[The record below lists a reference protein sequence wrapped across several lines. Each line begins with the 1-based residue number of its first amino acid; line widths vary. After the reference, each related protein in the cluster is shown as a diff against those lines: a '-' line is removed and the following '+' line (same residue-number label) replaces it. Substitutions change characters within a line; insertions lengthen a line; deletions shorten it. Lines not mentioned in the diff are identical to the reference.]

1 MPNISVT
8 SGLLALTVAIFGLM
22 LAWGVA
28 PMQPPIDS
36 LIQWGANYG
45 PKTTQGEW
53 WCMVPC
59 MFLHIGV
66 LYWLFTMIVLWNVGD
81 FIEWLLGHTGFLVL

>member
-1 MPNISVT
+1 MPNVSVT
-8 SGLLALTVAIFGLM
+8 AVLLALNVAIFGLM
-22 LAWGVA
+22 LAWGID
-28 PMQPPIDS
+28 PMRPAIDS

-53 WCMVPC
+53 WRMFTC

-66 LYWLFTMIVLWNVGD
+66 S
-81 FIEWLLGHTGFLVL
+81 